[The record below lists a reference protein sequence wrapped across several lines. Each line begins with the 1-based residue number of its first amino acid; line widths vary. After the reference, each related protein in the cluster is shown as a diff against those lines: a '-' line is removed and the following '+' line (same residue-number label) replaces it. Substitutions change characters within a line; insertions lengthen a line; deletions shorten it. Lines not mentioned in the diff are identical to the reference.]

1 MVTTTLI
8 APRARIAVRDEEWL
22 VRRVD
27 PSSDGGR
34 LLTCDGVSD
43 LVRGQ
48 SSLFLT
54 ALEGPIEDIRHQVTG
69 DFKERRTIKLTPQ
82 ASAAEEAAYQACSPS
97 VSPRVVRTEAA
108 SSRSCNA

>member
-1 MVTTTLI
+1 
-8 APRARIAVRDEEWL
+8 

-48 SSLFLT
+48 SSLFL
-54 ALEGPIEDIRHQVTG
+54 
-69 DFKERRTIKLTPQ
+69 
-82 ASAAEEAAYQACSPS
+82 
-97 VSPRVVRTEAA
+97 
-108 SSRSCNA
+108 

>member
-1 MVTTTLI
+1 MTNTII
-8 APRARIAVRDEEWL
+8 APGARIVVRDEEWL

-34 LLTCDGVSD
+34 LLTCDGVSE

-54 ALEGPIEDIRHQVTG
+54 ALEGPIAVLDPAETAGTG
-69 DFKERRTIKLTPQ
+69 PDCLDETRGARVDARFCIAPAAGRRQ
-82 ASAAEEAAYQACSPS
+82 
-97 VSPRVVRTEAA
+97 
-108 SSRSCNA
+108 